1 MRVSKNIER
10 FGKRFYLYGAK
21 SMFLGSVATVN
32 GVRCFITHIKK
43 PSRHF
48 YIKGQGYP
56 INYELL
62 KVLERAGVGCIIIPE
77 DGKTGFRCYLANVR
91 DYLDGA
97 LIKEPLTEPQKVI
110 PLRQLKMINLSKTH
124 IEELL
129 EGK

>member
-10 FGKRFYLYGAK
+10 FGRRFYLYGDR
-21 SMFLGSVATVN
+21 SIFLGSVATIN

-43 PSRHF
+43 PSKHF
-48 YIKGQGYP
+48 YTKGQGYP

-77 DGKTGFRCYLANVR
+77 DGKTGFRCYLAKVE
-91 DYLDGA
+91 DYLDGV
-97 LIKEPLTEPQKVI
+97 LVKEPFIEPQKVI
-110 PLRQLKMINLSKTH
+110 PLKQLKMIDLDKTY